1 MAPCNMERVGDLFFM
16 PFWIA
21 LLIAVLMVQG
31 CAALRP
37 VPTTMTER
45 LDAFPRA
52 GLPLERPVTIRWN
65 RFQVPFVEAETDRDL
80 AFAMGMVHG
89 HLRLAEIRVLKQL
102 VQGRASEM
110 VGPVARNIDH
120 ALRIMDIGRAA
131 PEIVRQLPENER
143 MLLESFAAGL
153 NLYQSRLSELPPE
166 FSLLSLAPEPF
177 TPEELISIGRLG
189 GVDINWLVYMGLMR
203 LRERPDFPQI
213 WARALDVGAGPV
225 TSFAASGEM
234 AALEQI
240 ILGTARSGSNAF
252 VVAPGRSA
260 TGNALVAGDPHLGMG
275 VPNLWLLAGMRSPSF
290 TGVGFM
296 IPGLPVI
303 AEGRSYDLAWAG
315 TNIRSANSD
324 FYDISK
330 SNDAG
335 IETRREEI
343 KQRFWF
349 DTAREVRTSRFGP
362 IVSDASI
369 VPSLPGETIALKW
382 IGHQPTDDLGSLFD
396 VMRARNAGQF
406 REALKGFAVP
416 PQNFLCAD
424 AEGNICYVVATTLPK
439 RTLMRPQAPLLDAS
453 DPANEWKDY
462 VDSATLPAAINPPE
476 GFLASANNRPSET
489 SFPIGYFF
497 SADERVRR
505 LQQVLSQRDKVTID
519 DLKRLQR
526 DTMSLDAREIAAS
539 LVRLIESE
547 PDARAV
553 SPAFLADLKAFD
565 GDYRVDARGPVVHET
580 LLYHLVPAV
589 YGVKSPQELAGPYAD
604 MRQLK
609 RFLVGD
615 LEALPPERKR
625 AILIS
630 SIRAASQD
638 SAKFPTWGDMHR
650 IRVQHWFAALP
661 VLGRNFIYGDY
672 PSGGSRETPMKVS
685 HGLTNSVTYSTF
697 GSQARFVSDMGDPD
711 SSEFALIGGN
721 DGWIGSE
728 NSLDQVPLWLKGE
741 YIRMPLRPETVAR
754 EFPVVTVLNASP

>member
-1 MAPCNMERVGDLFFM
+1 M

-21 LLIAVLMVQG
+21 LLIVVMMVQG

-37 VPTTMTER
+37 VPRTMAER
-45 LDAFPRA
+45 LDALPRE

-131 PEIVRQLPENER
+131 PEMVRRLPESER

-153 NLYQSRLSELPPE
+153 NLYQSRLTELPPE
-166 FSLLSLAPEPF
+166 FSLLGLAPEPF
-177 TPEELISIGRLG
+177 TPEELVSIGRLG
-189 GVDINWLVYMGLMR
+189 GVDINWLVYMGLLR
-203 LRERPDFPQI
+203 LRDHPDFTRI
-213 WARALDVGAGPV
+213 WARALDAGAGTVIGFP
-225 TSFAASGEM
+225 AGGEIG
-234 AALEQI
+234 ALEDI
-240 ILGTARSGSNAF
+240 ILGTAHSGSNAF
-252 VVAPGRSA
+252 VVAPKKSVS
-260 TGNALVAGDPHLGMG
+260 GNALIAGDPHLGMG

-296 IPGLPVI
+296 IPGLPFI
-303 AEGRSYDLAWAG
+303 AEGRSFDLAWAG

-324 FYDISK
+324 FYDLTAV
-330 SNDAG
+330 NDAG
-335 IETRREEI
+335 IETRTIEI
-343 KQRFWF
+343 KQRFWA
-349 DTAREVRTSRFGP
+349 DTTRVIRTSRFGP

-369 VPSLPGETIALKW
+369 VPSRQGETIAVRW
-382 IGHQPTDDLGSLFD
+382 IGHQATDDLGSLFE
-396 VMRARNAGQF
+396 VMRSRNAGEF
-406 REALKGFAVP
+406 RAALEGFAVP

-424 AEGNICYVVATTLPK
+424 TQGNICHVLATRLPK
-439 RTLMRPQAPLLDAS
+439 RASMRPQTPLLDAS
-453 DPANEWKDY
+453 DPANEWKEFA
-462 VDSATLPAAINPPE
+462 DSATLPAALNPPE
-476 GFLASANNRPSET
+476 GFLASANNRPPTET
-489 SFPIGYFF
+489 VFPISYFF

-505 LQQVLSQRDKVTID
+505 LQQVLSERDKVTLD
-519 DLKRLQR
+519 DLKRLQQ
-526 DTMSLDAREIAAS
+526 DTVSLDSREVAAS

-553 SPAFLADLKAFD
+553 APAFLADLKTFD
-565 GDYRVDARGPVVHET
+565 GDYRIDARGPVVYET
-580 LLYHLVPAV
+580 LLYRLVPAV
-589 YGVKSPQELAGPYAD
+589 YGVSSPQELAGPYAD
-604 MRQLK
+604 LRQLK

-615 LEALPPERKR
+615 IEALPPEHRR
-625 AILIS
+625 GILV
-630 SIRAASQD
+630 AAVRSAAAD
-638 SAKFPTWGDMHR
+638 SARFPTWGDMHR

-685 HGLTNSVTYSTF
+685 HGLINGVAYSTF

-728 NSLDQVPLWLKGE
+728 NALDQVPLWLKGE

-754 EFPVVTVLNASP
+754 EFPIVTVINP

>member
-1 MAPCNMERVGDLFFM
+1 M
-16 PFWIA
+16 PFWIV
-21 LLIAVLMVQG
+21 LLIVVTMVQG

-37 VPTTMTER
+37 APRTMTER
-45 LDAFPRA
+45 LDAIPRT
-52 GLPLERPVTIRWN
+52 GLPLERQVTIRWN
-65 RFQVPFVEAETDRDL
+65 KYQVPFVEAETDRDL

-131 PEIVRQLPENER
+131 PEMVRRLPQDER
-143 MLLESFAAGL
+143 MLLESFTAGL
-153 NLYQSRLSELPPE
+153 NHYQSQLTEFPPE
-166 FSLLSLAPEPF
+166 FSLLALSPEPF
-177 TPEELISIGRLG
+177 KVEDLVSIGRLG
-189 GVDINWLVYMGLMR
+189 GVDINWLVYMGLLR
-203 LRERPDFPQI
+203 LRDRPDFEQI

-225 TSFAASGEM
+225 TSFPAGGEIG
-234 AALEQI
+234 ALENI

-252 VVAPGRSA
+252 VVAPKKSA

-296 IPGLPVI
+296 IPGLPFI
-303 AEGRSYDLAWAG
+303 AEGRSFDLAWAG

-324 FYDISK
+324 FYDLTKISA
-330 SNDAG
+330 SE
-335 IETRREEI
+335 IESRTVDI

-349 DTAREVRTSRFGP
+349 DTSREIRTSRFGP

-369 VPSLPGETIALKW
+369 TPVRPGETIAVRW
-382 IGHQPTDDLGSLFD
+382 IGHEPTNDISSLFD
-396 VMRARNAGQF
+396 VMRSRNAGEF
-406 REALKGFAVP
+406 RESLTGFAVP

-424 AEGNICYVVATTLPK
+424 KDGNICYVLATTLPK
-439 RTLMRPQAPLLDAS
+439 RSTMRPNAPLLDAA
-453 DPANEWKDY
+453 DPANEWKEFADA
-462 VDSATLPAAINPPE
+462 ATFPAALNPPE
-476 GFLASANNRPSET
+476 GFLASANNRPT
-489 SFPIGYFF
+489 DTTFPIGYFF

-505 LQQVLSQRDKVTID
+505 LQQVLSSNDKITLD

-526 DTMSLDAREIAAS
+526 DTVSLHARDIAAS
-539 LVRLIESE
+539 LVRLIETD

-553 SPAFLADLKAFD
+553 APGFLADLKAFD
-565 GDYRVDARGPVVHET
+565 GDYRVDARGPVVYET

-589 YGVKSPQELAGPYAD
+589 YGARSPQELAGPYGD
-604 MRQLK
+604 HRQLK
-609 RFLVGD
+609 QYLASD
-615 LEALPPERKR
+615 IDALPPARRSEILR
-625 AILIS
+625 A
-630 SIRAASQD
+630 SIRAANRD

-661 VLGRNFIYGDY
+661 VVGRRFIYGDY

-685 HGLTNSVTYSTF
+685 HGLMNDVTLSTF

-728 NSLDQVPLWLKGE
+728 NALDQVPLWLKGE

-754 EFPVVTVLNASP
+754 EFPVVTVLNR

>member
-1 MAPCNMERVGDLFFM
+1 M

-21 LLIAVLMVQG
+21 LLIVALMVQG

-37 VPTTMTER
+37 APRTMAER
-45 LDAFPRA
+45 LDAIPRE

-65 RFQVPFVEAETDRDL
+65 RFQVPFIEAETDRDL

-102 VQGRASEM
+102 VLGRASEM
-110 VGPVARNIDH
+110 VGPVARNVDH

-131 PEIVRQLPENER
+131 PEMVRQLPENER
-143 MLLESFAAGL
+143 MLLESFTAGL
-153 NLYQSRLSELPPE
+153 NLYQSRLTELPPE
-166 FSLLSLAPEPF
+166 FSLLALTPEPF
-177 TPEELISIGRLG
+177 TAEELVSIGRLG
-189 GVDINWLVYMGLMR
+189 GVDINWLVYMGLLR
-203 LRERPDFPQI
+203 LRERPDFEQI

-225 TSFAASGEM
+225 VSFPAGSEIG
-234 AALEQI
+234 ALEEI

-252 VVAPGRSA
+252 VVAASKSA
-260 TGNALVAGDPHLGMG
+260 SGSALVAGDPHLGMG

-296 IPGLPVI
+296 VPGLPFI
-303 AEGRSYDLAWAG
+303 AEGRSFDLAWAG
-315 TNIRSANSD
+315 TNIRSANSE

-330 SNDAG
+330 VDDAG
-335 IETRREEI
+335 IETRSVEI

-349 DTAREVRTSRFGP
+349 DTAREIRTSRFGP

-382 IGHQPTDDLGSLFD
+382 IGHQATDDIASMFD
-396 VMRARNAGQF
+396 VMRARNAGEF

-424 AEGNICYVVATTLPK
+424 AQGNICHVLATTLPK
-439 RTLMRPQAPLLDAS
+439 RTAMRPEAPILDAS
-453 DPANEWKDY
+453 DEANAWT
-462 VDSATLPAAINPPE
+462 VFADSATLPAALNPPE
-476 GFLASANNRPSET
+476 GFLASANNRPT
-489 SFPIGYFF
+489 DTTFPIGYFF

-505 LQQVLSQRDKVTID
+505 LQQALNERDKLTLD

-526 DTMSLDAREIAAS
+526 DTISLDSREIAAS

-553 SPAFLADLKAFD
+553 SAAFLADLRAFD
-565 GDYRVDARGPVVHET
+565 GDYRIDARGPVVYET

-589 YGVKSPQELAGPYAD
+589 YGTISADGVVGPYAD
-604 MRQLK
+604 QRQLK
-609 RFLVGD
+609 RFLLSD
-615 LEALPPERKR
+615 IEALPVARRREILVAAVRSAER
-625 AILIS
+625 
-630 SIRAASQD
+630 D
-638 SAKFPTWGDMHR
+638 SRKFATWGDMHR

-661 VLGRNFIYGDY
+661 VLGRRFIYGDY
-672 PSGGSRETPMKVS
+672 PSGGSRETPMKTA
-685 HGLTNSVTYSTF
+685 HGLINDVTVSTF
-697 GSQARFVSDMGDPD
+697 GSQARFVSDLGDPD
-711 SSEFALIGGN
+711 SSEFVLIGGN

-728 NSLDQVPLWLKGE
+728 NALDQVPLWLKGD

-754 EFPVVTVLNASP
+754 EFPVVTVINP